1 MINLIKIGILHH
13 KEQNETTASF
23 QYNLK
28 TCNFKKATV
37 SFKNICFS
45 LQCKGLEMKISV

>member
-13 KEQNETTASF
+13 EEQNETTASF

-28 TCNFKKATV
+28 TCNSQKLTV
-37 SFKNICFS
+37 SFKNIC
-45 LQCKGLEMKISV
+45 IS

>member
-13 KEQNETTASF
+13 EEQNETTASF

-28 TCNFKKATV
+28 TCNFKKGTV

-45 LQCKGLEMKISV
+45 